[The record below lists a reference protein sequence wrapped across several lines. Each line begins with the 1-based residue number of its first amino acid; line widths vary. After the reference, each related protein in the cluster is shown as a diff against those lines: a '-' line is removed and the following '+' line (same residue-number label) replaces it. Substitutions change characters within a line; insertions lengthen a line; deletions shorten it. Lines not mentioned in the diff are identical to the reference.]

1 MVKNMGRRTF
11 NRGLGAAA
19 FGTAFL
25 GSAARRTHAFA
36 DGPRVVRLGVLG
48 TGWWGMLDL
57 KAAFKAGGV
66 EAVALCD
73 VDREHLEKAATET
86 AGLQGGVRP
95 KTYADWREFLKHPG
109 MEAVIIATPPHWH
122 ALPFIAALQ
131 RSLDVYLEK
140 PVAYDIREGQA
151 MVAAARRAGRIVQ
164 VGFQRR
170 QSQAF
175 RDAAAYLRDGSAG
188 RLVQV
193 DAQINYAAN
202 PPDAKPQA
210 PPPALDWETW
220 CGPAPK
226 LPYAPNVGHFAWRL
240 EEAYGNGH
248 LVDWGIHWIDRVRV
262 ALGEGMPKAVQAAG
276 GLRVL
281 KGRITTPDTLVA
293 QFEFERCP
301 LVWRHRIWGAAE
313 WSPETDNAAL
323 FYGEKETVVVTDD
336 KWTVVPRGGGERRVF
351 EAKTD
356 VLPAHVGEF
365 LEAVRTRKPPSCS
378 VEDAARS
385 TAAVQLAMI
394 AYKTG
399 ARVAW
404 DDARGDVASPPAAAG
419 LLKRD
424 YRAPYVHPA
433 A

>member
-1 MVKNMGRRTF
+1 MSKVDRRSF
-11 NRGLGAAA
+11 NRGFGAAVGGA
-19 FGTAFL
+19 LLA
-25 GSAARRTHAFA
+25 SATRARAAVA
-36 DGPRVVRLGVLG
+36 DGPRVLKLGVLG
-48 TGWWGMLDL
+48 VGWWGMVDL

-73 VDREHLEKAATET
+73 VDSEHLEKAAAET

-95 KTYADWREFLKHPG
+95 RTYKDWREFLAHAG

-122 ALPFIAALQ
+122 ALPFIAAVQ
-131 RSLDVYLEK
+131 RGLDVYLEK

-151 MVAAARRAGRIVQ
+151 MVAAAKRAGRIVQ

-175 RDAAAYLRDGSAG
+175 KDAAAYLHGGSAG
-188 RLVQV
+188 RIVQV

-202 PPDAKPQA
+202 PPDATPQA
-210 PPPALDWETW
+210 PPASLDWDAW

-226 LPYAPNVGHFAWRL
+226 LPYAPNIGHFAWRL
-240 EEAYGNGH
+240 EETYGNGH

-276 GLRVL
+276 GLHAL

-336 KWTVVPRGGGERRVF
+336 KWTVVPKGGGERRVF

-356 VLPAHVGEF
+356 VQPAHVGEF
-365 LEAVRTRKPPSCS
+365 LEAVRTRKPPGCS
-378 VEDAARS
+378 LEDAARS
-385 TAAVQLAMI
+385 TACVQLAMI

-399 ARVAW
+399 SRVVW
-404 DDARGDVASPPAAAG
+404 DDARGEVSGPPAASA

-424 YRAPYVHPA
+424 YRAPYKHPGA
-433 A
+433 

>member
-1 MVKNMGRRTF
+1 MPMNKVDRRSF
-11 NRGLGAAA
+11 NLGLGAAV
-19 FGTAFL
+19 GTALL
-25 GSAARRTHAFA
+25 GSAEKGRAAAA
-36 DGPRVVRLGVLG
+36 DGPRVVKLGLLG

-66 EAVALCD
+66 AAVALCD
-73 VDREHLEKAATET
+73 VDSEHLDKAATEA
-86 AGLQGGVRP
+86 AGLQGGTRP
-95 KTYADWREFLKHPG
+95 KTYGDWREFLAHPG
-109 MEAVIIATPPHWH
+109 MEAVIVATPPQWH
-122 ALPFIAALQ
+122 ALPFIAALE
-131 RSLDVYLEK
+131 RGKDVYLEK

-151 MVAAARRAGRIVQ
+151 MVAAAKRAGRIVQ

-170 QSQAF
+170 QSRAF
-175 RDAAAYLRDGSAG
+175 KDAAAYLRGGGAG
-188 RLVQV
+188 RIVQV

-202 PPDAKPQA
+202 PPSATPQD
-210 PPPALDWETW
+210 PPPSLDWEAW

-262 ALGEGMPKAVQAAG
+262 ALGEGMPKAVQASG
-276 GLRVL
+276 GLRFL
-281 KGRITTPDTLVA
+281 RGRITTPDTLVA
-293 QFEFERCP
+293 HFEFERCP

-323 FYGEKETVVVTDD
+323 FYGERETVVVTDD
-336 KWTVVPRGGGERRVF
+336 KWTAVPRGGGERRVY

-365 LEAVRTRKPPSCS
+365 LEAVRTRKPAGCTL
-378 VEDAARS
+378 EDAARS
-385 TAAVQLAMI
+385 TACVQLAMI

-399 ARVAW
+399 ARVIW
-404 DDARGDVASPPAAAG
+404 DDAHGEAGPAAAAA

-424 YRAPYVHPA
+424 YRAPYKHPA

>member
-1 MVKNMGRRTF
+1 MKKKMDRRTF

-25 GSAARRTHAFA
+25 GSAVRRTHAFA

-86 AGLQGGVRP
+86 AGLQGGVQP

-202 PPDAKPQA
+202 PPDATPRPRRPLSTGRPGA
-210 PPPALDWETW
+210 ALPPSCPTPPTSATSPGASRRPMATGTSWT
-220 CGPAPK
+220 GASTGSTGSASPSA
-226 LPYAPNVGHFAWRL
+226 
-240 EEAYGNGH
+240 
-248 LVDWGIHWIDRVRV
+248 
-262 ALGEGMPKAVQAAG
+262 KACRRRCRPRAG
-276 GLRVL
+276 SRVL

-313 WSPETDNAAL
+313 
-323 FYGEKETVVVTDD
+323 
-336 KWTVVPRGGGERRVF
+336 
-351 EAKTD
+351 
-356 VLPAHVGEF
+356 
-365 LEAVRTRKPPSCS
+365 
-378 VEDAARS
+378 
-385 TAAVQLAMI
+385 
-394 AYKTG
+394 
-399 ARVAW
+399 
-404 DDARGDVASPPAAAG
+404 
-419 LLKRD
+419 
-424 YRAPYVHPA
+424 
-433 A
+433 

>member
-1 MVKNMGRRTF
+1 MQKIDRRSFT
-11 NRGLGAAA
+11 RGVGVAFGAAL
-19 FGTAFL
+19 L
-25 GSAARRTHAFA
+25 GPGARRAMGGEA
-36 DGPRVVRLGVLG
+36 GSKVVRIGVLG

-73 VDREHLEKAATET
+73 VDSEHLEKAAAET
-86 AGLQGGVRP
+86 ATLQGGTRP
-95 KTYADWREFLKHPG
+95 RTYSDWRGFLAHPG

-122 ALPFIAALQ
+122 ALPFIAAME
-131 RSLDVYLEK
+131 RGLDVYLEK
-140 PVAYDIREGQA
+140 PVAYDIREAQA
-151 MVAAARRAGRIVQ
+151 MVAAAKRAGRIVQ

-175 RDAAAYLRDGSAG
+175 KDAVAYIQGGAAG
-188 RLVQV
+188 RIVQV
-193 DAQINYAAN
+193 DAQIHYTAK
-202 PPDAKPQA
+202 PPDAAPQ
-210 PPPALDWETW
+210 PPPSSLDWEAW

-276 GLRVL
+276 GLHVL
-281 KGRITTPDTLVA
+281 KGRITTPDTLTA
-293 QFEFERCP
+293 HFEFERCP
-301 LVWRHRIWGAAE
+301 LVWRHRLWGAAE
-313 WSPETDNAAL
+313 WSPDVNNAAL

-336 KWTVVPRGGGERRVF
+336 RWTVVPRDGGERRSA

-365 LEAVRTRKPPSCS
+365 LEAVRTRKRPSS
-378 VEDAARS
+378 SIDDAARS
-385 TAAVQLAMI
+385 TACVQLAMI

-399 ARVAW
+399 SRVAW
-404 DDARGDVASPPAAAG
+404 DDARGETTGNAAAVA
-419 LLKRD
+419 LLRRE
-424 YRAPYVHPA
+424 YRAPYVHPSA
-433 A
+433 

>member
-1 MVKNMGRRTF
+1 MKKMDRRTF

-19 FGTAFL
+19 VGTAFL

-36 DGPRVVRLGVLG
+36 EGPRVVRIGVLG

-95 KTYADWREFLKHPG
+95 KTYGDWREFLKHPG

-140 PVAYDIREGQA
+140 PVAYDIREAQA
-151 MVAAARRAGRIVQ
+151 MTAAARRAERIVQ

-202 PPDAKPQA
+202 PPDATPQA

-276 GLRVL
+276 GLGVL

-336 KWTVVPRGGGERRVF
+336 NWTVVPRGGGERRVF

-419 LLKRD
+419 FLKRD
-424 YRAPYVHPA
+424 YRAPYVHPGA
-433 A
+433 

>member
-1 MVKNMGRRTF
+1 MSKMDRRSF

-19 FGTAFL
+19 FGTGIL
-25 GSAARRTHAFA
+25 GSAARGRAEVPG
-36 DGPRVVRLGVLG
+36 GPRVIRLGVLG
-48 TGWWGMLDL
+48 TGWWGVLDL

-66 EAVALCD
+66 EALALCD
-73 VDREHLEKAATET
+73 LDSEHLEKAATE
-86 AGLQGGVRP
+86 AASLQGGTRP
-95 KTYADWREFLKHPG
+95 KTYKDWREFLAHPG
-109 MEAVIIATPPHWH
+109 MEAVILATPPHWH
-122 ALPFIAALQ
+122 ALPFIGAVE
-131 RSLDVYLEK
+131 RGLDVYLEK

-151 MVAAARRAGRIVQ
+151 MVAAAKRAGRVVQ

-175 RDAAAYLRDGSAG
+175 KDAAAYLRGGAAG
-188 RLVQV
+188 RIVQV

-202 PPDAKPQA
+202 PPSAAPQE
-210 PPPALDWETW
+210 PPASLDWDAW

-262 ALGEGMPKAVQAAG
+262 ALGEGLPKTVQAAG
-276 GLRVL
+276 GLQVL

-313 WSPETDNAAL
+313 WSPDTDNAAL
-323 FYGEKETVVVTDD
+323 FYGDKETVVVTDD
-336 KWTVVPRGGGERRVF
+336 KWTVVPRGGGERRAF

-365 LEAVRTRKPPSCS
+365 LDAVRTRRPPSCS
-378 VEDAARS
+378 LEDAARS
-385 TAAVQLAMI
+385 TACVQLAMI
-394 AYKTG
+394 AYKAG
-399 ARVAW
+399 SRVAW
-404 DDARGDVASPPAAAG
+404 DDTRGEVAGPPAAAA

-424 YRAPYVHPA
+424 YRAPYKHPGA
-433 A
+433 